1 MDIVNLFIEKS
12 TRRPPWKANKPNSQV
27 SRTFFGRANR
37 WGVSYYRE
45 RRKIILFFFLFPSTK
60 FVLLGLLFDFHPLYC
75 VCVCVCVFFFS
86 LALNCLGNCG
96 DALVLH
102 LSSSLQPSVRWNSNS
117 LRVRS
122 IVPRSHHSTCVCVL
136 YIYTLTH
143 THTHTHLTLSA
154 RDAVNWI
161 AKTQGDSLSSSKMAR
176 EKSGKLSLLFPDSCF
191 SSLSITLKMF
201 PRGNDQR

>member
-1 MDIVNLFIEKS
+1 M
-12 TRRPPWKANKPNSQV
+12 
-27 SRTFFGRANR
+27 
-37 WGVSYYRE
+37 SYYRE

-143 THTHTHLTLSA
+143 THTH
-154 RDAVNWI
+154 I
-161 AKTQGDSLSSSKMAR
+161 SLSPLEMPLIESPKRKAIR
-176 EKSGKLSLLFPDSCF
+176 FPPRKWPEKKAESCRFFFLTPVSAPYLSL
-191 SSLSITLKMF
+191 
-201 PRGNDQR
+201 